1 MNLTEAHK
9 KLNIYF
15 EGYGDKDEDNGIIDD
30 VLTYHITLEYAG
42 LDVLY
47 RIKVDEDGL
56 FESHFI
62 FDQLESDEA
71 NLLLVND
78 FNQRNSLL
86 TAYID
91 KESQYLM
98 LSYFSLNVV
107 DHKGLIDYVHAI
119 FEEISLTENE
129 KILNLLFNN

>member
-15 EGYGDKDEDNGIIDD
+15 EGYGDEDEDNGIVDD
-30 VLTYHITLEYAG
+30 LLTYHITLDYAG

-62 FDQLESDEA
+62 FDQLQLNAST
-71 NLLLVND
+71 LSLVND
-78 FNQRNSLL
+78 FNQKNSLL

-91 KESQYLM
+91 NDNNYLM

-107 DHKGLIDYVHAI
+107 DHEGLIDYVHAI
-119 FEEISLTENE
+119 FEEMSQAENE
-129 KILNLLFNN
+129 KILSLLYY